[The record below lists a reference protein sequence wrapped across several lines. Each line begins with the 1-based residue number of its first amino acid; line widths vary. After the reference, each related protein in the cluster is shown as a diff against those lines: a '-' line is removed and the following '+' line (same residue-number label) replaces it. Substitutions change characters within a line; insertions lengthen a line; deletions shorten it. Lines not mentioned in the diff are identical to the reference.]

1 MRISPEKGAAK
12 AGNAGRS
19 IDAKGRYGYSSHRC
33 GSLKTTLKTVP
44 PPLRGS

>member
-1 MRISPEKGAAK
+1 MHIGPEKGAAK

-19 IDAKGRYGYSSHRC
+19 VDAKGRRGYSSHRC
-33 GSLKTTLKTVP
+33 GSLNTTLKTVP